1 MMPNQPLARHIPY
14 SLPNY
19 LFIKLTALKVSW
31 GFGNKNKNL
40 LSFKMEGKAVS
51 EQELLNFTKNQTLKS
66 DLSK

>member
-1 MMPNQPLARHIPY
+1 MMPNQQLARHTPY

-19 LFIKLTALKVSW
+19 LFIKLTALKISW
-31 GFGNKNKNL
+31 AFGNKSKNL

-51 EQELLNFTKNQTLKS
+51 GQGLLNFTKNKS